1 MRPLFLSLL
10 IVSTLAVPPQA
21 RADVSASIAEACK
34 TLGGTFETATTGYG
48 SDAVT
53 KFTCGF
59 ADGSGRT
66 CDSSGACGALGVT
79 STSQP
84 SAKPEA
90 SQAASS
96 AAEACQSCRKVCA
109 DQCSGKGLPRAQMA
123 CRRQC
128 IEDRCQAQC
137 SEAQ

>member
-1 MRPLFLSLL
+1 MRPLFLTLL
-10 IVSTLAVPPQA
+10 VVGTLAVPWQA
-21 RADVSASIAEACK
+21 RADASAKIAEACK
-34 TLGGTFETATTGYG
+34 TFGGAFETATTGYG

-53 KFTCGF
+53 KFTCRF
-59 ADGSGRT
+59 PDGSGRT

-84 SAKPEA
+84 TAKPAA
-90 SQAASS
+90 SQPAGS
-96 AAEACQSCRKVCA
+96 AGDACQSCRKVCA
-109 DQCSGKGLPRAQMA
+109 DQCSSKGLPLAQMS

-137 SEAQ
+137 SQSQ